1 MLYARG
7 RIEVMNRS
15 LLVILILIL
24 SFLGIADS
32 WYLYQS
38 AVTNTALSCD
48 IGAGLDGCNIVAQ
61 SVYSH
66 LFGVPLGLYGVG
78 FFALTF
84 VLAASLSVMSSR
96 RLYQALLAVS
106 ALGVAASVIFVF
118 IQFALIKALCIY
130 CIASAGIAVLLFA
143 LSVALWK
150 RFLPVKL
157 VTVL

>member
-1 MLYARG
+1 
-7 RIEVMNRS
+7 MNRN
-15 LLVILILIL
+15 LLVLLVLIL

-38 AVTNTALSCD
+38 AITDTALSCD
-48 IGAGLDGCNIVAQ
+48 LGSGLDGCNIVAQ
-61 SVYSH
+61 SAYSQ

-84 VLAASLSVMSSR
+84 VLAASLSIVSSR

-106 ALGVAASVIFVF
+106 LFGVAASAVFVF
-118 IQFALIKALCIY
+118 IQFVLIKALCIY
-130 CIASAGIAVLLFA
+130 CIASAGITVLLCA
-143 LSVALWK
+143 LSLTLWK
-150 RFLPVKL
+150 RFAPVKL

>member
-1 MLYARG
+1 M
-7 RIEVMNRS
+7 
-15 LLVILILIL
+15 L

-38 AVTNTALSCD
+38 AVTDTALSCD
-48 IGAGLDGCNIVAQ
+48 LGSGLDGCNIVAQ
-61 SVYSH
+61 SAYSR
-66 LFGVPLGLYGVG
+66 LFGTPLGLYGVG

-84 VLAASLSVMSSR
+84 ILAASLSIASSR
-96 RLYQALLAVS
+96 KLYQILLAVS
-106 ALGVAASVIFVF
+106 VLGVVASAVFMF

-130 CIASAGIAVLLFA
+130 CIVSAGITVLIFG
-143 LSVALWK
+143 LSLTLWK

>member
-1 MLYARG
+1 
-7 RIEVMNRS
+7 MNRS
-15 LLVILILIL
+15 LLIGLVLVL

-38 AVTNTALSCD
+38 AVTDTALSCD

-61 SVYSH
+61 SVYSR
-66 LFGVPLGLYGVG
+66 LFGVPLALYGVG

-84 VLAASLSVMSSR
+84 VLAASLSIASSR
-96 RLYQALLAVS
+96 RLYQALLLIS
-106 ALGVAASVIFVF
+106 AFGVAASAVFVF

-130 CIASAGIAVLLFA
+130 CIASAGIAVLVFS
-143 LSVALWK
+143 LSWTLWR

>member
-1 MLYARG
+1 MKRT
-7 RIEVMNRS
+7 
-15 LLVILILIL
+15 LLVLLVLIL

-38 AVTNTALSCD
+38 AVTNTELSCD

-61 SVYSH
+61 SEYSQ
-66 LFGVPLGLYGVG
+66 LFGLPLGLYGVG

-84 VLAASLSVMSSR
+84 LLAASLAVVPSR

-106 ALGVAASVIFVF
+106 AFGVVASAIFVF
-118 IQFALIKALCIY
+118 IQLALIKALCIY
-130 CIASAGIAVLLFA
+130 CIVSAGITVLLFG
-143 LSVALWK
+143 LSVTLWK

-157 VTVL
+157 IAIL